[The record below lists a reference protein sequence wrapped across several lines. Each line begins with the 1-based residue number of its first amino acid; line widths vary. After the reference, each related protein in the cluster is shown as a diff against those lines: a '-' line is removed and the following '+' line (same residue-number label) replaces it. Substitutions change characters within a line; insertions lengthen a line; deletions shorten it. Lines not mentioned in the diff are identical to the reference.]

1 MTGIVSF
8 GGYIPRLRLQRK
20 SVAEAN
26 SWFNPGL
33 KGQAKG
39 ERAICNWDEDA
50 ITMAVE
56 AARDALTGIDRTKIT
71 QLVLAS
77 TTLPFQDRN
86 NATLVAQALTLR
98 HDIQTLDI
106 TSSQRA
112 ATSALIQALR
122 GLRPGELAL
131 VIASEKRRTK
141 AASPQEMAYGDGAAA
156 FVLGTEGVAASFV
169 ASESEAVD
177 FVDHFRGQN
186 RDFDYAWEERWI
198 RDEGYNKIVPPVL
211 KRLLDKTKLAGDAI
225 AAFAMPCTLAR
236 VVQGIAKRVGIA
248 EERVRDQLGAECGDT
263 GVAHPLVM
271 LAHTLE
277 QAKSGERILVATFAQ
292 GCDALLFQATDAL
305 AKLPKRRG
313 IAGSLARK
321 KAEANYSRFL
331 AFNDIVAIERG
342 MRSEVDKQTALSTLY
357 RKRDMVTSLMGGKCR
372 KCGTVQWPKSNVC
385 VNPNCNEFKSQDDHP
400 FAEQVGKIMSF
411 TADLLTYS
419 PDPPA
424 CSGMIQFD
432 EGGRF
437 MADFTDVEA
446 GALKVGTPM
455 QMMFRIKDYDS
466 MRGFVRYFWKAA
478 PAA

>member
-1 MTGIVSF
+1 MTGIVAF

-20 SVAEAN
+20 SIAEAN

-39 ERAICNWDEDA
+39 EKAICNWDEDA

-56 AARDALTGIDRTKIT
+56 AARDALAGLDRTKVA

-77 TTLPFQDRN
+77 TTLPFVDRN
-86 NATLVAQALTLR
+86 CATVIAQALSLR
-98 HDIQTLDI
+98 HDIQTIDI
-106 TSSQRA
+106 TTSQRA
-112 ATSALIQALR
+112 ATTGLIQALR
-122 GLRPGELAL
+122 GLRPGEYAL
-131 VIASEKRRTK
+131 VVASEKRRTK

-156 FVLGTEGVAASFV
+156 LVLGSEGVIAEFLG
-169 ASESEAVD
+169 SESESVD

-186 RDFDYAWEERWI
+186 RDYDYSWEERWI
-198 RDEGYNKIVPPVL
+198 RDEGYNKILPPVL
-211 KRLLDKTKLAGDAI
+211 ARLMAKTKIAGDGV
-225 AAFAMPCTLAR
+225 AAFVMPCTLSR
-236 VVQGIAKRVGIA
+236 VAQGLAKRAGIA
-248 EERVRDQLGAECGDT
+248 EDRVRDPLAAQCGDT
-263 GVAHPLVM
+263 GVAHPFVM

-277 QAKSGERILVATFAQ
+277 GAKAGERILLAAFGQ
-292 GCDALLFQATDAL
+292 GCDALMFETKAAL
-305 AKLPKRRG
+305 AALPKRRG
-313 IAGSLARK
+313 IGGSLARK

-331 AFNDIVAIERG
+331 AFNDNVAIERG

-357 RKRDMVTSLMGGKCR
+357 RKRDMITSLMGGKCR

-411 TADLLTYS
+411 TADQLTYS

-446 GALKVGTPM
+446 PSLKVGQPM
-455 QMMFRIKDYDS
+455 QMMFRIKDQDS